1 MENNTELDNTWKREQ
16 NTAKYRSEE
25 NEQNKKSLDANRL
38 KKKNEWKVPVVNIT
52 IKYKQTNK

>member
-16 NTAKYRSEE
+16 NTTKYRSEE

-38 KKKNEWKVPVVNIT
+38 KKKWVKSTSREYYNQI
-52 IKYKQTNK
+52 QTDK

>member
-38 KKKNEWKVPVVNIT
+38 KKKRVKSTSREYYNQI
-52 IKYKQTNK
+52 QTDK

>member
-1 MENNTELDNTWKREQ
+1 MENNTELDNTWKKEQ

-38 KKKNEWKVPVVNIT
+38 KKKKEWKVPVVNIT
-52 IKYKQTNK
+52 IKYK

>member
-38 KKKNEWKVPVVNIT
+38 KKKWVKSTSREYYNQI
-52 IKYKQTNK
+52 QTDK

>member
-25 NEQNKKSLDANRL
+25 NEQNKKPLDANRL
-38 KKKNEWKVPVVNIT
+38 KKKWVKSTSREYYNQI
-52 IKYKQTNK
+52 QTDK

>member
-38 KKKNEWKVPVVNIT
+38 KKNEWKVPVVNIT